1 MIDSLNLIPYSFSD
15 LGKVPTTTN
24 NSIALG
30 KPGKGTKTHFFKESN
45 FKPELAPKNAKVK
58 RIKINDKNLVVMSY

>member
-15 LGKVPTTTN
+15 LGKAPTTTN
-24 NSIALG
+24 NFIALG

-58 RIKINDKNLVVMSY
+58 HIKVNDKNLVVMSY